1 MDKIVMDILSREKR
15 AGTNSVQQR
24 PTPTLRA
31 RGSEQS
37 SESRGQAHPG
47 ARVGLPSPFRRTFS
61 ERQDLPRLPS
71 YNDGPSHLFC
81 RYIYPTQMA
90 LCARRTLFVA
100 ALFVVACGQVARR
113 FRVGGRFF
121 YMISDFALM
130 DPADYTTSTTQS
142 ACEYGRRE
150 ELGSVFFGEEEKRK
164 VLR

>member
-1 MDKIVMDILSREKR
+1 
-15 AGTNSVQQR
+15 
-24 PTPTLRA
+24 
-31 RGSEQS
+31 
-37 SESRGQAHPG
+37 
-47 ARVGLPSPFRRTFS
+47 
-61 ERQDLPRLPS
+61 
-71 YNDGPSHLFC
+71 
-81 RYIYPTQMA
+81 MA

-150 ELGSVFFGEEEKRK
+150 ELGGVFLGEEEKRK